1 MQNREYYLYI
11 TMNWYRTVIYVGVTG
26 NLDVRMAQH
35 KSREVNGFTSKYFI
49 DRLVYY
55 ETFQYV
61 YDAIEREKQIKRWSR
76 SKKLNLIKTI
86 NPKLEDLSTPS
97 R

>member
-1 MQNREYYLYI
+1 
-11 TMNWYRTVIYVGVTG
+11 MNWYRTVIYVGVTG